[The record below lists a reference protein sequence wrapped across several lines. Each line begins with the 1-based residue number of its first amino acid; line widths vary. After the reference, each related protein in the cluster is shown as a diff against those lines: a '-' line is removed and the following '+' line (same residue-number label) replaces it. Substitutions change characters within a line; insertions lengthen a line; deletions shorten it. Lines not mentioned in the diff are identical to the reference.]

1 MRMLDDAR
9 NGKFDLIVTREVCR
23 FARNTVDT
31 LSITRELRGIGV
43 EIYFV
48 SDNIWTLDSD
58 GELRLSIMSS
68 LAQEESRK
76 ISERVLA
83 GQMISRQK
91 VFSTGMATFW
101 AMI

>member
-1 MRMLDDAR
+1 MTKALPERLQKSVPLLCECWTTR

-31 LSITRELRGIGV
+31 LSHHKELRGIGV
-43 EIYFV
+43 EVYFV

-76 ISERVLA
+76 ISNV
-83 GQMISRQK
+83 S
-91 VFSTGMATFW
+91 
-101 AMI
+101 